1 MEHKMLFLICAS
13 GEVFI
18 LPANS
23 QSPKFLKRIQEKTN
37 KQTNKTKTKHFL
49 RLYKNRFYSN
59 TWLF

>member
-37 KQTNKTKTKHFL
+37 KQNKNQTLLETIQEQIL
-49 RLYKNRFYSN
+49 Q
-59 TWLF
+59 